1 MTVQVHPGKATVPIW
16 AVVTLCITILI
27 AVVGWIIALTS
38 KVSDAE
44 HKAIVQSVMTLDN
57 FVQTKNAAQDA
68 DLKEQGTAVTQI
80 QKDIEYIKAS
90 VTRIERKIGL

>member
-1 MTVQVHPGKATVPIW
+1 MTVQLHPGKATVPIW
-16 AVVTLCITILI
+16 TVVVLCVTILI

-38 KVSDAE
+38 KASDAE
-44 HKAIVQSVMTLDN
+44 HKTIVQSVMTLDN